1 MIQNNRFVT
10 MQKIGGEQV
19 RVMRI
24 NKGQNVVIDKLR
36 FNASGAIDKPFGL
49 FEVSNGQV
57 TPINVVPQLVPKVTA
72 QSAVITL
79 PGVGVP
85 LLEELG
91 DVPMEA
97 AAEPDTVKAVE
108 LSGEVETRTEST
120 EKIRTELLQ
129 QTEVPEGV
137 RQKISYEERTALK
150 AAGLSTKELVSR
162 LVDGNVHFNQR
173 TVFSQQK
180 YKEKKAK
187 RYSDR
192 VLIMQP
198 SIRVLVECYY
208 KRSPD
213 RIANLRID
221 LLGMLLQMSAIHIGC
236 KVFVYEEVL
245 GALAASVIE
254 RIAGEG
260 ACVLLHKHDAPQ
272 SIPCVNAMEFNE
284 KHMDTFLPIR
294 TSTLWSG
301 ITAVKE
307 QLPGSSSKLN
317 EEDVTDAK
325 ENFNTTERRRIRLER
340 EQKALNLLNEDS
352 PGLEGCGKL
361 DSIILALRNANSVE
375 ILEKAF
381 KSLRLSGTIAIYSPT
396 QKNVT
401 TAYEWLRKNGA
412 VNLQVSDHFYRTHQV
427 LPNRTHPNMTQSIAG
442 GYILSGIKV
451 KKS

>member
-10 MQKIGGEQV
+10 IQKIGGEQV
-19 RVMRI
+19 RVIRI

-36 FNASGAIDKPFGL
+36 FNASGAIGKPFGL
-49 FEVSNGQV
+49 FEVSNGQI
-57 TPINVVPQLVPKVTA
+57 TPINVIPQLVPNVTA
-72 QSAVITL
+72 QSAVETL
-79 PGVGVP
+79 PGVVVP
-85 LLEELG
+85 SPEELR
-91 DVPMEA
+91 DEPMDA
-97 AAEPDTVKAVE
+97 AAELDTIKAAEV
-108 LSGEVETRTEST
+108 SGEVETPTELT
-120 EKIRTELLQ
+120 EKIE
-129 QTEVPEGV
+129 TEVPEGV

-162 LVDGNVHFNQR
+162 LVDGNVYFNQR

-208 KRSPD
+208 IRSPD
-213 RIANLRID
+213 RISNLRID

-260 ACVLLHKHDAPQ
+260 ACVFLHKHDAPQ
-272 SIPCVNAMEFNE
+272 SIPCVNAMEFDE

-294 TSTLWSG
+294 TSTLWPR

-307 QLPGSSSKLN
+307 PSPGSSSKLK
-317 EEDVTDAK
+317 EEEEVTDAK
-325 ENFNTTERRRIRLER
+325 ENCNTGERRRIRLER

-412 VNLQVSDHFYRTHQV
+412 VNLQVSDQFYRTHQV
-427 LPNRTHPNMTQSIAG
+427 LPNRTHPNMTQLIVG